1 MRIVGDE
8 LEPTAST
15 DQTKARRTIP
25 RMPLVNPAPPGKPAS
40 SMSVFPCIMQTST
53 RFTSS
58 LVTEARFAGYSDYS
72 GMAPLADA
80 EDMTSFNTQFDLL
93 GRLIEAT
100 DLRQRTISNN
110 LANVNTPNY
119 RRMDIDFEQQLAKE
133 LNSLKDSN
141 GNSSIPA
148 KPEMILTQGL
158 TARADGNNVDINQEI
173 GQLNKN
179 AMMQQ
184 TYIQLLST
192 YLDQMRLA
200 IQGQ

>member
-1 MRIVGDE
+1 M
-8 LEPTAST
+8 
-15 DQTKARRTIP
+15 
-25 RMPLVNPAPPGKPAS
+25 
-40 SMSVFPCIMQTST
+40 
-53 RFTSS
+53 
-58 LVTEARFAGYSDYS
+58 FAGYSDCS
-72 GMAPLADA
+72 STAQTADA
-80 EDMTSFNTQFDLL
+80 DDMTSLNSQFDLL

-100 DLRQRTISNN
+100 EVRQRAISNN

-119 RRMDIDFEQQLAKE
+119 RRMDVEFEEQLAME
-133 LNSLKDSN
+133 LKSLKKSN
-141 GNSSIPA
+141 GNSAITA

-158 TARADGNNVDINQEI
+158 TTRADGNNVDIDQEI
-173 GQLNKN
+173 GHLNKN